1 MERLTKYDK
10 NFKCYLPFSL
20 ADNWSEI
27 KIINK
32 LGELE
37 DALEKYGIEN
47 AEELDGVLKPL
58 IDNCELENWK
68 SAIFWKTQ
76 TERLAQELADL
87 QHRLEVAEKALDK
100 MSEYAIN
107 DNDLYD
113 LVSDFNIENGRYD
126 EDHFGIDTCD
136 VVDYFKLKA
145 DKELKG
151 E

>member
-1 MERLTKYDK
+1 MERLTIK
-10 NFKCYLPFSL
+10 NSDGSYSQPTDTKFH
-20 ADNWSEI
+20 EI
-27 KIINK
+27 FNK

-37 DALEKYGIEN
+37 DVLEEFELTS
-47 AEELDGVLKPL
+47 AEDLRNYLNFKGNMAIWEGKLELKNK
-58 IDNCELENWK
+58 I
-68 SAIFWKTQ
+68 
-76 TERLAQELADL
+76 ADL
-87 QHRLEVAEKALDK
+87 QHRLEVAEKALNK

-113 LVSDFNIENGRYD
+113 FVSDFNIENGRYD